1 MKKPVKIAL
10 IVLCVIFLSIF
21 VYSGY
26 KLIST
31 LHEYK
36 VAEDTYNKIS
46 SDYVS
51 PKSDKNKDKDNS
63 DGNQITESSPV
74 DVDFDALLNQCQD
87 VVGWLYSENTVI
99 NYPVVQAEDN
109 FYYLHRFIDGQYNA
123 SGSLFLDCTCYG
135 DFSGKNTVLYGHNMN
150 NGTMF
155 NNVTKFLD
163 EDFFNSTNITI
174 YTLDGIYTYEPFAIF
189 ETIST
194 FQYFRMRFQDDADF
208 VSFCEKMQEQ
218 SLYNKNMKF
227 TGSDHIIT
235 LSTCTNS
242 FTSTGR
248 YALHAKLIKVEK

>member
-1 MKKPVKIAL
+1 MKKPVKIVL

-51 PKSDKNKDKDNS
+51 TKK
-63 DGNQITESSPV
+63 E
-74 DVDFDALLNQCQD
+74 CQD

-109 FYYLHRFIDGQYNA
+109 FYYLHRFIDGTYNA

-150 NGTMF
+150 DGSMLASIRNYKDQEYYNEHPVMYLNTPTQNYKIEIFSAYTTDAESDTYKMF
-155 NNVTKFLD
+155 FESEDDFARQLD
-163 EDFFNSTNITI
+163 DW
-174 YTLDGIYTYEPFAIF
+174 
-189 ETIST
+189 
-194 FQYFRMRFQDDADF
+194 R
-208 VSFCEKMQEQ
+208 VQ
-218 SLYNKNMKF
+218 SLVATNVDV
-227 TGSDHIIT
+227 SVDDRVIT
-235 LSTCTNS
+235 LSTCTYDFYNAR
-242 FTSTGR
+242 FVIQG
-248 YALHAKLIKVEK
+248 KLTPVN

>member
-46 SDYVS
+46 SDFVS
-51 PKSDKNKDKDNS
+51 TKKDKDKDKDGS

-87 VVGWLYSENTVI
+87 VVGCCIRRTPLLTTPLCRRRTTSIICTGSSTGSI
-99 NYPVVQAEDN
+99 TPP
-109 FYYLHRFIDGQYNA
+109 
-123 SGSLFLDCTCYG
+123 GSLFLDCTCYG

-150 NGTMF
+150 DGSMLASIRNYKDQEYYNEHPRHVPQHSDPELQDRDIQRLHHRRRIRHLQDVLRIRGGFRPAILT
-155 NNVTKFLD
+155 TGACSL
-163 EDFFNSTNITI
+163 SSRR
-174 YTLDGIYTYEPFAIF
+174 TL
-189 ETIST
+189 
-194 FQYFRMRFQDDADF
+194 
-208 VSFCEKMQEQ
+208 
-218 SLYNKNMKF
+218 
-227 TGSDHIIT
+227 
-235 LSTCTNS
+235 
-242 FTSTGR
+242 TSR
-248 YALHAKLIKVEK
+248 

>member
-135 DFSGKNTVLYGHNMN
+135 DFSGKNTVLYGHNMK

-155 NNVTKFLD
+155 GNLTGYTDANFAAEHPVIDLQTAAGLSRYTVFAVAAVQKADPWYDFIEAGSSAKFD
-163 EDFFNSTNITI
+163 EQVAALLRKAC
-174 YTLDGIYTYEPFAIF
+174 YT
-189 ETIST
+189 
-194 FQYFRMRFQDDADF
+194 
-208 VSFCEKMQEQ
+208 
-218 SLYNKNMKF
+218 
-227 TGSDHIIT
+227 TGVIPAYGQQLLS
-235 LSTCTNS
+235 LSTCYGGGN
-242 FTSTGR
+242 GR
-248 YALHAKLIKVEK
+248 LIVAAVKT

>member
-46 SDYVS
+46 SDFVS
-51 PKSDKNKDKDNS
+51 TKKDKDKDKDGS

-99 NYPVVQAEDN
+99 NYPVVQAGGQ
-109 FYYLHRFIDGQYNA
+109 LLLSAPVHRRA
-123 SGSLFLDCTCYG
+123 
-135 DFSGKNTVLYGHNMN
+135 V
-150 NGTMF
+150 
-155 NNVTKFLD
+155 
-163 EDFFNSTNITI
+163 
-174 YTLDGIYTYEPFAIF
+174 
-189 ETIST
+189 
-194 FQYFRMRFQDDADF
+194 
-208 VSFCEKMQEQ
+208 
-218 SLYNKNMKF
+218 
-227 TGSDHIIT
+227 
-235 LSTCTNS
+235 
-242 FTSTGR
+242 
-248 YALHAKLIKVEK
+248 

>member
-87 VVGWLYSENTVI
+87 VVGWLY
-99 NYPVVQAEDN
+99 
-109 FYYLHRFIDGQYNA
+109 
-123 SGSLFLDCTCYG
+123 
-135 DFSGKNTVLYGHNMN
+135 
-150 NGTMF
+150 
-155 NNVTKFLD
+155 
-163 EDFFNSTNITI
+163 
-174 YTLDGIYTYEPFAIF
+174 
-189 ETIST
+189 
-194 FQYFRMRFQDDADF
+194 
-208 VSFCEKMQEQ
+208 
-218 SLYNKNMKF
+218 
-227 TGSDHIIT
+227 
-235 LSTCTNS
+235 
-242 FTSTGR
+242 
-248 YALHAKLIKVEK
+248 

>member
-46 SDYVS
+46 SDFVS
-51 PKSDKNKDKDNS
+51 TKKDKDKDKDGS

-150 NGTMF
+150 DGSMLASIRNYKDQEYYNEHPVMYLNTPTQNYKIEIFSAYTTDAESDTYKMF
-155 NNVTKFLD
+155 FESEADFARNLD
-163 EDFFNSTNITI
+163 DWRVHSLVSTNV
-174 YTLDGIYTYEPFAIF
+174 DV
-189 ETIST
+189 SV
-194 FQYFRMRFQDDADF
+194 DDR
-208 VSFCEKMQEQ
+208 V
-218 SLYNKNMKF
+218 
-227 TGSDHIIT
+227 IT
-235 LSTCTNS
+235 LSTCTYEFYNAR
-242 FTSTGR
+242 FVIQG
-248 YALHAKLIKVEK
+248 KLTPVN

>member
-1 MKKPVKIAL
+1 MKKPVKIVL
-10 IVLCVIFLSIF
+10 IVLCVIFLLIF

-51 PKSDKNKDKDNS
+51 TKKGQDKDNNGG

-109 FYYLHRFIDGQYNA
+109 FYYLHRFIDGKYNA

-150 NGTMF
+150 DGSMLASIRNYNDQEYYNEHPVMYLNTPTQNYKIEIFSAYTTDAESDTYKMF
-155 NNVTKFLD
+155 FESEDDFAHNLD
-163 EDFFNSTNITI
+163 DWRVQSLVSTNV
-174 YTLDGIYTYEPFAIF
+174 DV
-189 ETIST
+189 SV
-194 FQYFRMRFQDDADF
+194 DDH
-208 VSFCEKMQEQ
+208 V
-218 SLYNKNMKF
+218 
-227 TGSDHIIT
+227 IT
-235 LSTCTNS
+235 LSTCTYDFYNAR
-242 FTSTGR
+242 FVVQG
-248 YALHAKLIKVEK
+248 KLTPVN